1 VEQATFK
8 ARAADNG
15 GRGRRPGAIA
25 RLYGRRCMLGISQA
39 GAMPA
44 V

>member
-25 RLYGRRCMLGISQA
+25 RLYGRRCTLGISH
-39 GAMPA
+39 GATMPA